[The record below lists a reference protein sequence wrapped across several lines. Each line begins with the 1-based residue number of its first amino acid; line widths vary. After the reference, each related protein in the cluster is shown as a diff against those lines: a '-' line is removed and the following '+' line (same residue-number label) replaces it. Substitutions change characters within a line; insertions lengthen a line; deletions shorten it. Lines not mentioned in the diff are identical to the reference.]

1 MEIRPS
7 ARRHGVTDEDIH
19 HAFSHALREVEL
31 DQDRWLVLGPDGAA
45 NVVELIVIVTDQGQ
59 LRCIHAMRA
68 TKENLK
74 FL

>member
-1 MEIRPS
+1 M
-7 ARRHGVTDEDIH
+7 TDEDIH

-45 NVVELIVIVTDQGQ
+45 NVVELIVIVIDQGQ